1 MMFEKVKCSN
11 MSEVKKTIGLSQQSI
26 ELQEKIE
33 SLSSSNDSKT
43 PLSEQIHLNSAQSI
57 NPFGPAIGPI
67 KALFSCTYLGRKGDL
82 YVATKAIC
90 FRHTLVFGFE
100 LGREI
105 IPWHSVR
112 SISEKYHGNSQKGVS
127 ITTSGQENFEL
138 RNLSASVNESI
149 QLFRMLWKNE
159 LLVRRSRL
167 QQRHPSDPLSQ
178 VLSFKGLIFEEV
190 IPDEGIEDDKQSEV
204 AERNACM
211 QSKSIDADR
220 IKLRAMQKNDKK
232 EHGGDAQAWKEV
244 QGSKETVFSETPVTA
259 LHLDCNIDEFFN
271 RCLADNAPL
280 SVVTYHRNETGDYDV
295 LSKPWKL
302 EEDCVSYKR
311 TIAYTHPVEIRMAPP
326 KAEVLKVQ
334 IMRRYGDYGISIS
347 TTTLTKGVPVS
358 DCFHIEDRILV
369 ESQLDDGVSI
379 SIAFDLRFVKYTLL
393 RRIVECTTKKDVNEF
408 HRTYIDFLKR
418 GLIAT
423 KDTIV
428 EKNAT
433 QALCDITLQVQKDLD
448 DDYNMVQM
456 HYKEQKSQWTVII
469 FIALLFLLKCMRV
482 IISLLV
488 TESRLESTSINEIL
502 IYVDCSFVAMQG
514 YYL

>member
-1 MMFEKVKCSN
+1 MSGVKN
-11 MSEVKKTIGLSQQSI
+11 TIGLSLQSI
-26 ELQEKIE
+26 ELPKQIE
-33 SLSSSNDSKT
+33 SLSSLNESKT
-43 PLSEQIHLNSAQSI
+43 PLSEKIHLNSAQHF

-67 KALFSCTYLGRKGDL
+67 KTLFSCTYLGRKGEL

-112 SISEKYHGNSQKGVS
+112 SISGKYHGNCQKGVS
-127 ITTSGQENFEL
+127 ITTYGQENFEL
-138 RNLSASVNESI
+138 RNLSASVDQSI
-149 QLFRMLWKNE
+149 QLFRKLWKNE
-159 LLVRRSRL
+159 LLVRSPRM

-178 VLSFKGLIFEEV
+178 VLSFKGLISEEV

-211 QSKSIDADR
+211 QSKSLDADR
-220 IKLRAMQKNDKK
+220 IKLRKMQKNDTK
-232 EHGGDAQAWKEV
+232 EHRGDAQAWKEV
-244 QGSKETVFSETPVTA
+244 QGSKETIFSETPVIA

-280 SVVTYHRNETGDYDV
+280 SVVTYHINETGDYDV
-295 LSKPWKL
+295 SSKPWEL
-302 EEDCVSYKR
+302 EDDRVSFKR

-326 KAEVLKVQ
+326 KAEVRKVQ
-334 IMRRYGDYGISIS
+334 VMRRYGDYGISIC

-369 ESQLDDGVSI
+369 ESQSDDGVSI

-408 HRTYIDFLKR
+408 HRTYVEFLKR
-418 GLIAT
+418 GLIT
-423 KDTIV
+423 NKDTIV
-428 EKNAT
+428 EMNAT
-433 QALCDITLQVQKDLD
+433 QAPCDTILQVQKVSD
-448 DDYNMVQM
+448 DDSNMVQM
-456 HYKEQKSQWTVII
+456 HDKEQKSQWTVII
-469 FIALLFLLKCMRV
+469 FIALLSLLKFMRV
-482 IISLLV
+482 IASLPM
-488 TESRLESTSINEIL
+488 TRFRPESTNINEIL
-502 IYVDCSFVAMQG
+502 IYVDYSFVPIQG